1 MSSLGDIQ
9 KNIGKES
16 DEKTYI
22 VVGNKILNDSN
33 QSDLQSQQ
41 SQQSQQNQQNQ
52 QSQQIPQNNQEQK
65 LSTLDKE
72 ITNDY
77 LEGLKQTLEK
87 YKSIEKIINQK
98 TDLADK
104 IEKEK
109 GNNSE
114 VLELKKEIS
123 ELKQLLSSL
132 ISEKFQSKKE
142 SENMVT
148 QQQNI
153 QQKIQDVQRE
163 SKTSNADEVYLKQI
177 EELKKEIESLKS
189 PGKKT
194 GENEEYFQKLKELE
208 SFKEKVMKDRIESLY
223 LKRLD
228 LIDRYGLNAL
238 EQFIPDP
245 LKNPD
250 ISEKDLYVAIE
261 NLLKNDVIRSGID
274 VLKKNE
280 VVKSKDEAVPDLKSL
295 DKKQL
300 AELKNKLLRRQT

>member
-1 MSSLGDIQ
+1 MASLGDIQ
-9 KNIGKES
+9 KNIGKDS
-16 DEKTYI
+16 DEKTHI
-22 VVGNKILNDSN
+22 VVNGKVLDDSG
-33 QSDLQSQQ
+33 QQ
-41 SQQSQQNQQNQ
+41 SQQVQQNQQNQ
-52 QSQQIPQNNQEQK
+52 QTQQDQQAQQNDQNQK

-77 LEGLKQTLEK
+77 LESLKQTLEK
-87 YKSIEKIINQK
+87 YKSIENIINQK
-98 TDLADK
+98 TDLADRM
-104 IEKEK
+104 EKEK
-109 GNNSE
+109 GNNNE

-132 ISEKFQSKKE
+132 ISEKSQPKKE
-142 SENMVT
+142 PEDMTT

-153 QQKIQDVQRE
+153 QQKIQDVQKE
-163 SKTSNADEVYLKQI
+163 SKTSNADEGYLKQI
-177 EELKKEIESLKS
+177 EDLKREIESLKS
-189 PGKKT
+189 SSKK
-194 GENEEYFQKLKELE
+194 GDENDEYSQKLKELE
-208 SFKEKVMKDRIESLY
+208 SFKEKVMKDRVESLY

-274 VLKKNE
+274 VLRKNE
-280 VVKSKDEAVPDLKSL
+280 VVKSKDEVVPDLKSL

-300 AELKNKLLRRQT
+300 ADLKNKLLRN

>member
-1 MSSLGDIQ
+1 MTI
-9 KNIGKES
+9 
-16 DEKTYI
+16 
-22 VVGNKILNDSN
+22 
-33 QSDLQSQQ
+33 
-41 SQQSQQNQQNQ
+41 
-52 QSQQIPQNNQEQK
+52 
-65 LSTLDKE
+65 
-72 ITNDY
+72 
-77 LEGLKQTLEK
+77 
-87 YKSIEKIINQK
+87 
-98 TDLADK
+98 
-104 IEKEK
+104 
-109 GNNSE
+109 
-114 VLELKKEIS
+114 
-123 ELKQLLSSL
+123 
-132 ISEKFQSKKE
+132 
-142 SENMVT
+142 

-153 QQKIQDVQRE
+153 QQKIQDVQKE

-177 EELKKEIESLKS
+177 EELKREIESLKS
-189 PGKKT
+189 SSKK
-194 GENEEYFQKLKELE
+194 GSENDEYFQKLKELE

-280 VVKSKDEAVPDLKSL
+280 VVKSKDEVVPDLKSL

-300 AELKNKLLRRQT
+300 EELRNKLLRKQM